1 MNKFTKQKF
10 NAYVAGVAADN
21 GEDVAFVANGGQF
34 TVEPTIQQKLEN
46 AVLESSDLLKRINV
60 VMVQEM
66 KGSALRLGVLSP
78 VASRTDTNTKA
89 RETTDIHSLQ
99 ENTYSCEQTN
109 FDTHLNYPTLDSWA
123 KFPDFAARIGK
134 LKAER
139 IALDRIMIGWNG
151 TSAAATTN
159 RTEHPLLQDVN
170 KGWLAQI
177 EDKAKA
183 RVLKEIEKS
192 SGKIE
197 IGAGKTYK
205 NLDALVFALKED
217 FIPAQYRDDTKLV
230 AIMGSDL
237 LADKYFPLINQEK
250 PSEILAGDTV
260 ISQKRVGG
268 LQAVSVPFF
277 PKGTVLVTSLDNLSI
292 YVQEGK
298 VCRHLK
304 DVPERNRVEDYLS
317 SNEAYVV
324 ENYEAVAMAKN
335 ITILEA
341 PAPIAPVAA

>member
-1 MNKFTKQKF
+1 M
-10 NAYVAGVAADN
+10 
-21 GEDVAFVANGGQF
+21 
-34 TVEPTIQQKLEN
+34 
-46 AVLESSDLLKRINV
+46 
-60 VMVQEM
+60 
-66 KGSALRLGVLSP
+66 
-78 VASRTDTNTKA
+78 ASRTDTNTKA

-109 FDTHLNYPTLDSWA
+109 FDTHLNYATLDSWA
-123 KFPDFAARIGK
+123 KFPDFAARVGK

-151 TSAAATTN
+151 TSVAATTN

-170 KGWLAQI
+170 KGWLVQI

-183 RVLKEIEKS
+183 RVLKEIEES

-197 IGAGKTYK
+197 VGAGKTYK

-250 PSEILAGDTV
+250 NQAKFWQAIPSLV
-260 ISQKRVGG
+260 KKRVGG

-298 VCRHLK
+298 VRRHLK

-341 PAPIAPVAA
+341 PEPISPVAA

>member
-1 MNKFTKQKF
+1 MNKFTQQKF
-10 NAYVAGVAADN
+10 QAYIAGVAQDN

-46 AVLESSDLLKRINV
+46 AVLESSDFLKRINV
-60 VMVQEM
+60 VMVQDM

-89 RETTDIHSLQ
+89 RETTDIHNLQ
-99 ENTYSCEQTN
+99 ENLYSCEQTN
-109 FDTHLNYPTLDSWA
+109 FDTHLNYATLDSWA
-123 KFPDFAARIGK
+123 KFPDFAARVGK

-151 TSAAATTN
+151 TSVAATTN
-159 RTEHPLLQDVN
+159 RTSNPLLQDVN
-170 KGWLAQI
+170 KGWLKQI
-177 EDKAKA
+177 EDKATA
-183 RVLKEIEKS
+183 RVMKEAKS
-192 SGKIE
+192 GTGKIE
-197 IGAGKTYK
+197 IGEGKEYK

-217 FIPAQYRDDTKLV
+217 FIPDQYRDDTKLV

-237 LADKYFPLINQEK
+237 LADKYFPLINQSK
-250 PSEILAGDTV
+250 PSE
-260 ISQKRVGG
+260 RVGG
-268 LQAVSVPFF
+268 LQAVTVPYF
-277 PKGTVLVTSLDNLSI
+277 PKGTVLVTSRDNLSI
-292 YVQEGK
+292 YVQEGR
-298 VCRHLK
+298 VRRHLK

-335 ITILEA
+335 ITVLDA
-341 PAPIAPVAA
+341 PTHA

>member
-1 MNKFTKQKF
+1 MKKFTQQKF
-10 NAYVAGVAADN
+10 DAYVAGVAADN
-21 GEDVAFVANGGQF
+21 NVDITLVSKGGQY

-46 AVLESSDLLKRINV
+46 AVLENSDFLKRINIV
-60 VMVQEM
+60 LVDEM

-99 ENTYSCEQTN
+99 ENDYSCEKTN
-109 FDTHLNYPTLDSWA
+109 FDTHLNYATLDSWA
-123 KFPDFAARIGK
+123 KFPDFAARVGK

-151 TSAAATTN
+151 TSIAKTTDRDAN
-159 RTEHPLLQDVN
+159 PLLQDVN
-170 KGWLAQI
+170 KGWLVQI
-177 EDKAKA
+177 EEKAPA
-183 RVLKEIEKS
+183 RVMTEVEKS

-197 IGAGKTYK
+197 VGTGKVYK
-205 NLDALVFALKED
+205 NLDALVFSLKED
-217 FIPAQYRDDTKLV
+217 FIPPQYRDDTKLV

-250 PSEILAGDTV
+250 PSEQVAGDTV

-268 LQAVSVPFF
+268 LQAVSVPYF
-277 PKGTVLVTSLDNLSI
+277 PKGTVLITSLDNLSI

-298 VCRHLK
+298 VRRSIK
-304 DVPERNRVEDYLS
+304 DKPERDRVEDYLS

-335 ITILEA
+335 ITIVDA
-341 PAPIAPVAA
+341 PAKTE

>member
-10 NAYVAGVAADN
+10 NAYVAGVAQDN

-46 AVLESSDLLKRINV
+46 AVLESSDFLKRINV
-60 VMVQEM
+60 VMVQDM

-99 ENTYSCEQTN
+99 ENVYSCEQTN
-109 FDTHLNYPTLDSWA
+109 FDTHLNYATLDSWA
-123 KFPDFAARIGK
+123 KFPDFAARVGK

-151 TSAAATTN
+151 TSVAATTN
-159 RTEHPLLQDVN
+159 RTSNPLLQDVN
-170 KGWLAQI
+170 KGWLKQI
-177 EDKAKA
+177 EDKATA
-183 RVLKEIEKS
+183 RVMKEAKS
-192 SGKIE
+192 GTGKIE
-197 IGAGKTYK
+197 IGAGKEYK
-205 NLDALVFALKED
+205 NLDALVYALKED
-217 FIPAQYRDDTKLV
+217 FIPDQYRDDTKLV

-237 LADKYFPLINQEK
+237 LADKYFPLINQDK
-250 PSEILAGDTV
+250 PSEQAAGDTI

-268 LQAVSVPFF
+268 LQAVTVPYF

-292 YVQEGK
+292 YVQEGR
-298 VCRHLK
+298 VRRHLK

-335 ITILEA
+335 ITILDA
-341 PAPIAPVAA
+341 PTHA